1 MTGAILTS
9 DDAATGSPRDGYHT
23 PSGVPHPAESNPGDS
38 ILGPSS
44 LSPGGVTTLD
54 HPVGS
59 IGQQPLEARG
69 PIPSELSSLCASSAP
84 GEGSP
89 PSDGTGSPHPSPSGD
104 QIPVEIC
111 FPVGDRP
118 RLKDAQI
125 PPRSAHPVGGFLN
138 LVELGSIAEQFGVTL
153 KTVRS
158 GLEALEVPVVNFMG
172 REVVEVAALALQ
184 LVRWTFPGA
193 KDLPLPAVINLLK
206 YLHNRNYTIERQAI
220 LQQVRNLRT
229 TWDGVVKAK
238 VRKNSWSAVR
248 LKDRKPR
255 GSAGE

>member
-9 DDAATGSPRDGYHT
+9 DDAAAGTPRDGSPT
-23 PSGVPHPAESNPGDS
+23 PSG
-38 ILGPSS
+38 
-44 LSPGGVTTLD
+44 SP
-54 HPVGS
+54 HPVGFQIHAVGS
-59 IGQQPLEARG
+59 LGQQPLDARG
-69 PIPSELSSLCASSAP
+69 PIPSELSSLCASAAP
-84 GEGSP
+84 GEGVSHP
-89 PSDGTGSPHPSPSGD
+89 DTVEPPHPSPKGDTD

-111 FPVGDRP
+111 FPVGDRSK
-118 RLKDAQI
+118 LKEISI

-138 LVELGSIAEQFGVTL
+138 LVELSSIAEQFGVTL

-193 KDLPLPAVINLLK
+193 KELPLPQVISLLK
-206 YLHNRNYTIERQAI
+206 YLHSRNYTIERQAI

-229 TWDGVVKAK
+229 TWDGVVRAK
-238 VRKNSWSAVR
+238 NRRNSWTAVR
-248 LKDRKPR
+248 LKDRRPR
-255 GSAGE
+255 GASCA